1 MRILFAI
8 TALLLSLSA
17 SAQETKKILLVHVT
31 MNNQHPDK
39 FVLEDDYVKI
49 TYKNFQLQEID
60 FNIHNKTD
68 KSLEFVWSDS
78 YFVINGQSERAD
90 NFGVSKVGYGAFGT
104 ATVDNLK
111 DQRIAP
117 NFAYLAK
124 MGTDKLPFNDIQ
136 AKKNYRSTGET
147 LVNRAVIALRING
160 ELKEYPISIELYTK
174 DELKNL
180 KGE

>member
-1 MRILFAI
+1 M
-8 TALLLSLSA
+8 LSLSA

-49 TYKNFQLQEID
+49 SYRNFQLQEID

-68 KSLEFVWSDS
+68 KSIEFVWSDS

-117 NFAYLAK
+117 NSAYLAK
-124 MGTDKLPFNDIQ
+124 MGTDKLPFNDVQ
-136 AKKNYRSTGET
+136 AKKHYRSTGET
-147 LVNRAVIALRING
+147 LVNRAVIALRIKG
-160 ELKEYPISIELYTK
+160 ELKEYPITIELYTK
-174 DELKNL
+174 EDLK
-180 KGE
+180 KRAQK

>member
-1 MRILFAI
+1 M
-8 TALLLSLSA
+8 LSFYA

-31 MNNQHPDK
+31 INNQHPDK
-39 FVLEDDYVKI
+39 FVLENDYVKI
-49 TYKNFQLQEID
+49 SYKNFQLQEID

-68 KSLEFVWSDS
+68 KSIEFIWSDS

-117 NFAYLAK
+117 HSAYLAK
-124 MGTDKLPFNDIQ
+124 MGTDKLPFNDTQ
-136 AKKNYRSTGET
+136 AKKHYKSTGEV
-147 LVNRAVIALRING
+147 LANRAVIALQING
-160 ELKEYPISIELYTK
+160 EVKEYPISIELYTK
-174 DELKNL
+174 EQLKKL